1 MNSLVHDT
9 VHRMLNE
16 IGELRRFVA
25 IDNMPDKLQQ
35 VRQLLRELDAELEE
49 QKRKQQSNGGQ

>member
-1 MNSLVHDT
+1 
-9 VHRMLNE
+9 MLNE